1 VPERATERLARR
13 TLPTGVLGRVGI
25 CDPDGLLGPAGQWR
39 PAPEFSLRTIDPLND
54 TGEPC
59 EVIIV
64 PAAKNGWG
72 VEILRRERMRDRD
85 NYRILGLELS
95 AIPETITAIND
106 FTIDA
111 ILVLPATAHDLGLLI
126 DKGIEASLMRR
137 HRRSLG
143 DELASRNLELMAL
156 SDHLEAL
163 VEERTSSL
171 TAAQVRLQE
180 QQQEMIRLET
190 QGVVSQLVRGLAH
203 ELNNPLAAILGY
215 AQRLR
220 KNLAGNDDSVRR
232 LDVILQEVDRC
243 RSLVEQLRNL
253 AAPLSEELVPCHPH
267 LIAEQAVETMAMAAG
282 PTAPAP
288 PTLHLRGQFPVVL
301 AAPHTLARVFAQLFD
316 NAVLAGANNC
326 YLSAREDHGR
336 VTIRMEND
344 GATPDDEVVRNA
356 MRPFFT
362 THASGGHRGLGLAIA
377 GALMREQNGSVVLVR
392 RDGDAPGAAYVLQ
405 LQAQVRTLV
414 LSAIGRPA
422 EKAAPILVVDDE
434 LMVAELLADALNE
447 NGHANIVVGSV
458 AEALA
463 ELTRCAPRA
472 MFADVNLPDGS
483 GIDLIRRALAM
494 RPGLSGRIALI
505 TGGGEAASRAIA
517 AMGMDIPVLGKP
529 FRLDDVAKLLAKVT
543 GQPTGD
549 GKA

>member
-25 CDPDGLLGPAGQWR
+25 CDPDGLLGPAGHWR

-54 TGEPC
+54 TGEHC
-59 EVIIV
+59 EVIIA
-64 PAAKNGWG
+64 PAAKHGWG

-85 NYRILGLELS
+85 NYRILGLELA

-220 KNLAGNDDSVRR
+220 KNLAGSDDSVRR

-267 LIAEQAVETMAMAAG
+267 LIAEQALEVMAATPG
-282 PTAPAP
+282 AAP

-301 AAPHTLARVFAQLFD
+301 AAPHTLTRVFTQLFD
-316 NAVLAGANNC
+316 NAVLANARNC
-326 YLSAREDHGR
+326 YLSAREDLGR

-392 RDGDAPGAAYVLQ
+392 RDGDVPGAAYVLQ
-405 LQAQVRTLV
+405 LQAQVRTLA
-414 LSAIGRPA
+414 LPALGRPA

-434 LMVAELLADALNE
+434 PMVAELLADALNE

-505 TGGGEAASRAIA
+505 TGGGESASRAIA

-529 FRLDDVAKLLAKVT
+529 FRLDDVAKLLAKIT
-543 GQPTGD
+543 STP
-549 GKA
+549 